1 MPNRSVVP
9 TPPPRGGA
17 FTRRSLLAAGAAGA
31 AVLPLAACSSPLAA
45 GVAGAPLSPETLV
58 FWNLFG
64 GGDGVRMQT
73 MEDGYAEQHG
83 GSSSLQAT
91 TFAWGNPYY
100 SKVTLA
106 TVGNKPPDVAIAHL
120 TRAKPLWDGDL
131 LDPITSDDLASVG
144 LSASDFNQKAWTAQK
159 TDGKNICIPLDT
171 HPFVLFYNVD
181 VCRKAGLIG
190 SDGELVDLNGMENF
204 ERALAAVAKVTGGTA
219 LNVANVVPETA
230 TPWRFFWTMYN
241 QIEGATPFISD
252 GGAKLT
258 VNEDAYT
265 KVNETTQ
272 KWVKNGWL
280 NKALDYATAQSL
292 MFDGKAGFFM
302 QGEWEI
308 STAQS
313 IKGLEFG
320 MVPIPQLYDK
330 PATQADSHT
339 FILPKKDRTP
349 EQRRAHMLFIKQML
363 EQSLTWAEGGHV
375 PAYMPT
381 FDSTAYK
388 ELTPQSNYAAA
399 AETAVFDDAAWYG
412 GSGSTFEGIVVAQ
425 LALVQQGSSSPAGA
439 LNAIK
444 GQLQTY
450 LDTPSPL

>member
-1 MPNRSVVP
+1 MPNRSV
-9 TPPPRGGA
+9 PPLRGST
-17 FTRRSLLAAGAAGA
+17 FTRRSLLAAGAAA
-31 AVLPLAACSSPLAA
+31 ATVLPLAACSSPLSA
-45 GVAGAPLSPETLV
+45 GLAGSALNPETLV

-73 MEDGYAEQHG
+73 MEDGYAKQHG

-100 SKVTLA
+100 SKLTLA

-131 LDPITSDDLASVG
+131 LDPITADDLAGVG
-144 LSASDFNQKAWTAQK
+144 LKASDFNQKAWAAQK
-159 TDGKNICIPLDT
+159 TDGANIAIPLDT

-181 VCRKAGLIG
+181 VCKKAGLLD
-190 SDGELVDLNGMENF
+190 SNDELKNLDGMDAF
-204 ERALAAVAKVTGGTA
+204 ESALAAVSKVTGGTA

-241 QIEGATPFISD
+241 QINGATPFISD

-258 VNEDAYT
+258 VNEDAY
-265 KVNETTQ
+265 NEVTNRTQ
-272 KWVKNGWL
+272 KWVKQGWM

-313 IKGLEFG
+313 IKGLKFG
-320 MVPIPQLYDK
+320 MAPIPTLYDK

-349 EQRRAHMLFIKQML
+349 EQKKAAMLFIKQML

-381 FDSTAYK
+381 FDSTKYK
-388 ELTPQSNYAAA
+388 ELKPQSNYAAA

-412 GSGSTFEGIVVAQ
+412 GSGSTFEGTVGAQ
-425 LALVQQGSSSPAGA
+425 LALVQQGSSSPAQA
-439 LNAIK
+439 LSAIK
-444 GQLQTY
+444 SQLATY
-450 LDTPSPL
+450 LNTPSPL

>member
-1 MPNRSVVP
+1 MPNRSV
-9 TPPPRGGA
+9 PPLRGST
-17 FTRRSLLAAGAAGA
+17 FTRRSLLAAGAAA
-31 AVLPLAACSSPLAA
+31 ATVLPLAACSSPLSA
-45 GVAGAPLSPETLV
+45 GLAGSALNPETLV

-73 MEDGYAEQHG
+73 MEDGYAKQHG

-100 SKVTLA
+100 SKLTLA

-131 LDPITSDDLASVG
+131 LDPITADDLAGVG
-144 LSASDFNQKAWTAQK
+144 LKASDFNQKAWAAQK
-159 TDGKNICIPLDT
+159 TDGANIAIPLDT

-181 VCRKAGLIG
+181 VCKKAGLLD
-190 SDGELVDLNGMENF
+190 SNDELKNLDGMDAF
-204 ERALAAVAKVTGGTA
+204 ESALAAVSKVTGGTA

-241 QIEGATPFISD
+241 QINGATPFISD

-258 VNEDAYT
+258 VNEDAY
-265 KVNETTQ
+265 NEVTNRTQ
-272 KWVKNGWL
+272 KWVKQGWM

-313 IKGLEFG
+313 IKGLKFG
-320 MVPIPQLYDK
+320 MAPIPTLYDK

-349 EQRRAHMLFIKQML
+349 EQKKAALLFIKQML

-381 FDSTAYK
+381 FDSTKYK
-388 ELTPQSNYAAA
+388 ELKPQSNYAAA

-412 GSGSTFEGIVVAQ
+412 GSGSTFEGTVGAQ
-425 LALVQQGSSSPAGA
+425 LALVQQGSSSPAQA
-439 LNAIK
+439 LSAIK
-444 GQLQTY
+444 SQLATY
-450 LDTPSPL
+450 LNTPSPL

>member
-1 MPNRSVVP
+1 MPNRIPVP
-9 TPPPRGGA
+9 TSHPRGGA
-17 FTRRSLLAAGAAGA
+17 FTRRSLLAAGAAA
-31 AVLPLAACSSPLAA
+31 ATVLPLAACSSPLAA
-45 GVAGAPLSPETLV
+45 GIAGAPLNPETLV

-64 GGDGVRMQT
+64 GGDGVRMQD
-73 MEDGYAEQHG
+73 MEAGYAKQHG

-159 TDGKNICIPLDT
+159 TDGKNICVPLDT

-181 VCRKAGLIG
+181 VCQKAGLID
-190 SDGELVDLNGMENF
+190 SDGTLKDLSGLDAF
-204 ERALAAVAKVTGGTA
+204 ESALAAVAKVTGGTA
-219 LNVANVVPETA
+219 LNVANVSEVA

-241 QIEGATPFISD
+241 QINGATPFISD
-252 GGAKLT
+252 GGSKLT

-265 KVNETTQ
+265 KVTDMTQ

-280 NKALDYATAQSL
+280 NKGLDYATAQTL
-292 MFDGKAGFFM
+292 MFTGKAGFFM

-313 IKGLEFG
+313 IKGLKFG
-320 MVPIPQLYDK
+320 MAPIPQLFDK

-339 FILPKKDRTP
+339 FILPRKDRTP
-349 EQRRAHMLFIKQML
+349 EQRKAHMLFIKQML
-363 EQSLTWAEGGHV
+363 EQSLTWAQGGHV
-375 PAYMPT
+375 PAYLPT
-381 FDSTAYK
+381 YDSTAYK
-388 ELTPQSNYAAA
+388 KLMPQSNYASA
-399 AETAVFDDAAWYG
+399 AESAVFDDPAWYG
-412 GSGSTFEGIVVAQ
+412 GSGSTFENTVGAQ
-425 LALVQQGSSSPAGA
+425 LALVQQGSSSPAQA
-439 LNAIK
+439 MSAIK
-444 GQLQTY
+444 DQLATY
-450 LDTPSPL
+450 LNTPSPL

>member
-1 MPNRSVVP
+1 
-9 TPPPRGGA
+9 
-17 FTRRSLLAAGAAGA
+17 
-31 AVLPLAACSSPLAA
+31 VLPLAACSSPLAA
-45 GVAGAPLSPETLV
+45 GVAGAPLNPETLV

-64 GGDGVRMQT
+64 GGDGLRMQD
-73 MEDGYAEQHG
+73 MEAGYAKQHG

-144 LSASDFNQKAWTAQK
+144 LSASDFNQKAWAAQK
-159 TDGKNICIPLDT
+159 TDGNNICVPLDT

-181 VCRKAGLIG
+181 VCQKAGLID
-190 SDGELVDLNGMENF
+190 SDGKLKDLTGIDAF
-204 ERALAAVAKVTGGTA
+204 EKALAAVAKVTGGTA
-219 LNVANVVPETA
+219 LNVANVSEIA

-241 QIEGATPFISD
+241 QIEGSTPFISD
-252 GGAKLT
+252 GGSKLT

-265 KVNETTQ
+265 KVTDMTQ

-280 NKALDYATAQSL
+280 NKGLDYATAQTL
-292 MFDGKAGFFM
+292 MFTGKAGFFM

-313 IKGLEFG
+313 IKGLKFG
-320 MVPIPQLYDK
+320 MAPIPQLFDK

-339 FILPKKDRTP
+339 FILPRKDRTP
-349 EQRRAHMLFIKQML
+349 EQRKAHMLFIKQML
-363 EQSLTWAEGGHV
+363 EQSLTWAQGGHV
-375 PAYMPT
+375 PAYLPT
-381 FDSTAYK
+381 YDSSAYK
-388 ELTPQSNYAAA
+388 KLTPQSNYASA

-412 GSGSTFEGIVVAQ
+412 GSGSTFENTVGAQ
-425 LALVQQGSSSPAGA
+425 IGLVQQGLASPEDA
-439 LNAIK
+439 LSAAHD
-444 GQLQTY
+444 QLTTY
-450 LDTPSPL
+450 ANTKSPL

>member
-1 MPNRSVVP
+1 MPIP
-9 TPPPRGGA
+9 PATPASRL
-17 FTRRSLLAAGAAGA
+17 TRRGFLAAGAAA
-31 AVLPLAACSSPLAA
+31 ATVLPLAACSSPLAA
-45 GVAGAPLSPETLV
+45 GLAGSALNPETLV

-64 GGDGVRMQT
+64 GGDGVRMQE
-73 MEDGYAEQHG
+73 MEAGYAKQHG
-83 GSSSLQAT
+83 GPSSLQAT

-159 TDGKNICIPLDT
+159 TDGKNICVPLDT

-181 VCRKAGLIG
+181 VCQKAGLID
-190 SDGELVDLNGMENF
+190 SDGKLKDLSGIDAF
-204 ERALAAVAKVTGGTA
+204 ESALAAVAKVTGGTA
-219 LNVANVVPETA
+219 LNVANVSEVA

-241 QIEGATPFISD
+241 QIDGATPFISD
-252 GGAKLT
+252 GGSKLT
-258 VNEDAYT
+258 VNEDAYN
-265 KVNETTQ
+265 KVTDMTQ

-280 NKALDYATAQSL
+280 NKGLDYATAQTL
-292 MFDGKAGFFM
+292 MFTGKAGFFM

-313 IKGLEFG
+313 IKGLKFG
-320 MVPIPQLYDK
+320 MVPVPQLFDK
-330 PATQADSHT
+330 PAAQADSHT
-339 FILPKKDRTP
+339 FILPRKDRTP
-349 EQRRAHMLFIKQML
+349 EQRKAHMLFIKQML

-381 FDSTAYK
+381 FDSAAYK
-388 ELTPQSNYAAA
+388 KLEPQSDYASAA
-399 AETAVFDDAAWYG
+399 TNAVFDDPAWYG
-412 GSGSTFEGIVVAQ
+412 GSGSTFENTVGAQ
-425 LALVQQGSSSPAGA
+425 LALVQQGSSSPAQA
-439 LNAIK
+439 LSAIK
-444 GQLQTY
+444 DQLATY
-450 LDTPSPL
+450 LNTPSPL

>member
-1 MPNRSVVP
+1 MPNRSV
-9 TPPPRGGA
+9 PPLRGST
-17 FTRRSLLAAGAAGA
+17 FTRRSLLAAGAAA
-31 AVLPLAACSSPLAA
+31 ATVLPLAACSSPLSA
-45 GVAGAPLSPETLV
+45 GLAGSALNPETLV

-64 GGDGVRMQT
+64 GGDGLRMQA
-73 MEDGYAEQHG
+73 MEAGYAKQHG
-83 GSSSLQAT
+83 GSSALQAT

-100 SKVTLA
+100 SKLTLA

-131 LDPITSDDLASVG
+131 LDPITADDLAGVG
-144 LSASDFNQKAWTAQK
+144 LKASDFNQKAWAAQK
-159 TDGKNICIPLDT
+159 TDGANIAIPLDT

-181 VCRKAGLIG
+181 VCGKAGLLDG
-190 SDGELVDLNGMENF
+190 NGELKSLDGMDAF
-204 ERALAAVAKVTGGTA
+204 ESALAAVSKVTGGTA

-241 QIEGATPFISD
+241 QINGATPFISD

-258 VNEDAYT
+258 VNEDAY
-265 KVNETTQ
+265 NEVTSRTQ
-272 KWVKNGWL
+272 KWVKQGWM

-313 IKGLEFG
+313 IKGLKFG
-320 MVPIPQLYDK
+320 MAPIPTLYDK

-339 FILPKKDRTP
+339 FILPKKNRTP
-349 EQRRAHMLFIKQML
+349 EQKKAALLFIKQML
-363 EQSLTWAEGGHV
+363 EQSLTWAQGGHV

-381 FDSTAYK
+381 FDSTQYK
-388 ELTPQSNYAAA
+388 ELKPQSNYAAA

-412 GSGSTFEGIVVAQ
+412 GSGSTFEGTVGAQ
-425 LALVQQGSSSPAGA
+425 LALVQQGSSSPAQA
-439 LNAIK
+439 LSAIK
-444 GQLQTY
+444 SQLATY
-450 LDTPSPL
+450 LNTPSPL

>member
-1 MPNRSVVP
+1 MPIRPVP
-9 TPPPRGGA
+9 PVSQSRGAG
-17 FTRRSLLAAGAAGA
+17 FTRRSLLAAGAAA
-31 AVLPLAACSSPLAA
+31 ATVLPLAACSSPLSA
-45 GVAGAPLSPETLV
+45 GLAGSALNPETLV

-64 GGDGVRMQT
+64 GGDGLRMQE
-73 MEDGYAEQHG
+73 MEAGYAKQHG

-131 LDPITSDDLASVG
+131 LDPITSEDLAGVG

-159 TDGKNICIPLDT
+159 TDGKNIAIPLDT

-181 VCRKAGLIG
+181 VCQKAGLI
-190 SDGELVDLNGMENF
+190 DGDGNLKDLTGIDAF
-204 ERALAAVAKVTGGTA
+204 ESALAAVSKVTGGTA
-219 LNVANVVPETA
+219 LNVANVSEIA

-258 VNEDAYT
+258 VNEDAYS
-265 KVNETTQ
+265 KVTEMTQ
-272 KWVKNGWL
+272 KWVKSGWL
-280 NKALDYATAQSL
+280 NKGLDYATAQTL
-292 MFDGKAGFFM
+292 MFTGKAGFFM

-313 IKGLEFG
+313 IKGLKFG
-320 MVPIPQLYDK
+320 MAPIPQLFDK
-330 PATQADSHT
+330 PAAQADSHT
-339 FILPKKDRTP
+339 FILPRKDRTP
-349 EQRRAHMLFIKQML
+349 EQKKSAMLFIKQML
-363 EQSLTWAEGGHV
+363 EQSLTWAQGGHV

-381 FDSTAYK
+381 FDSSAYEK
-388 ELTPQSNYAAA
+388 LTPQSNYASAA
-399 AETAVFDDAAWYG
+399 ASAVFDDAAWYG
-412 GSGSTFEGIVVAQ
+412 GSGSTFENTVGAQ
-425 LALVQQGSSSPAGA
+425 LALVQQGSSSPAA
-439 LNAIK
+439 AMSAIK
-444 GQLQTY
+444 SQLSTY
-450 LDTPSPL
+450 LNTPSPL

>member
-1 MPNRSVVP
+1 MPNRSV
-9 TPPPRGGA
+9 PPLRGST
-17 FTRRSLLAAGAAGA
+17 FTRRSLLAAGAAA
-31 AVLPLAACSSPLAA
+31 ATVLPLAACSSPLSA
-45 GVAGAPLSPETLV
+45 GLAGSALNPETLV

-64 GGDGVRMQT
+64 GGDGVRMQA
-73 MEDGYAEQHG
+73 MEDGYAKQHG
-83 GSSSLQAT
+83 GSSALQAT

-100 SKVTLA
+100 SKLTLA

-131 LDPITSDDLASVG
+131 LDPITAEDLAGVG
-144 LSASDFNQKAWTAQK
+144 LKASDFNQKAWAAQK
-159 TDGKNICIPLDT
+159 TDGANIAIPLDT

-181 VCRKAGLIG
+181 VCQEAGLLD
-190 SDGELVDLNGMENF
+190 SNGELKSLDGMDAF
-204 ERALAAVAKVTGGTA
+204 ESALAAVSKVTGGTA

-241 QIEGATPFISD
+241 QINGATPFISD
-252 GGAKLT
+252 GGGKLT
-258 VNEDAYT
+258 VNEDAY
-265 KVNETTQ
+265 NEVTSRTQ
-272 KWVKNGWL
+272 KWVKQGWM

-313 IKGLEFG
+313 IKGLKFG
-320 MVPIPQLYDK
+320 MAPIPTLYDK

-339 FILPKKDRTP
+339 FILPKKDRSP
-349 EQRRAHMLFIKQML
+349 AQKKAAMLFIKQML

-381 FDSTAYK
+381 FDSTQYK
-388 ELTPQSNYAAA
+388 DLKPQSNYAAA

-412 GSGSTFEGIVVAQ
+412 GSGSTFEGTVGAQ
-425 LALVQQGSSSPAGA
+425 LALVQQGSSSPAQA
-439 LNAIK
+439 LSAIK
-444 GQLQTY
+444 SQLATY
-450 LDTPSPL
+450 LNTPSPL

>member
-1 MPNRSVVP
+1 MPIRPVP
-9 TPPPRGGA
+9 PVSQSRGAG
-17 FTRRSLLAAGAAGA
+17 FTRRSLLAAGAAA
-31 AVLPLAACSSPLAA
+31 ATVLPLAACSSPLSA
-45 GVAGAPLSPETLV
+45 GLAGSALNPETLV

-64 GGDGVRMQT
+64 GGDGLRMQE
-73 MEDGYAEQHG
+73 MEAGYAKQHG

-131 LDPITSDDLASVG
+131 LDPITSEDLAGVG

-159 TDGKNICIPLDT
+159 TDGKNIAIPLDT

-181 VCRKAGLIG
+181 VCQKAGLI
-190 SDGELVDLNGMENF
+190 DGDGNLKDLTGIDAF
-204 ERALAAVAKVTGGTA
+204 ESALAAVSKVTGGTA
-219 LNVANVVPETA
+219 LNVANVSEIA

-258 VNEDAYT
+258 VNEDAYS
-265 KVNETTQ
+265 KVTEMTQ
-272 KWVKNGWL
+272 KWVKSGWL
-280 NKALDYATAQSL
+280 NKGLDYATAQTL
-292 MFDGKAGFFM
+292 MFTGKAGFFM

-313 IKGLEFG
+313 IKGLKFG
-320 MVPIPQLYDK
+320 MAPIPQLFDK
-330 PATQADSHT
+330 PAAQADSHT
-339 FILPKKDRTP
+339 FILPRKDRTP
-349 EQRRAHMLFIKQML
+349 EQKKAAMLFIKQML
-363 EQSLTWAEGGHV
+363 EQSLTWAQGGHV

-381 FDSTAYK
+381 FDSSAYK
-388 ELTPQSNYAAA
+388 KLTPQSNYASAA
-399 AETAVFDDAAWYG
+399 ASAVFDDAAWYG
-412 GSGSTFEGIVVAQ
+412 GSGSTFENTVGAQ
-425 LALVQQGSSSPAGA
+425 LALVQQGSSSPAA
-439 LNAIK
+439 AMSAIK
-444 GQLQTY
+444 SQLSTY
-450 LDTPSPL
+450 LNTPSPL

>member
-1 MPNRSVVP
+1 MPIRPVP
-9 TPPPRGGA
+9 PVSQPRGAG
-17 FTRRSLLAAGAAGA
+17 FTRRSLLAAGAAA
-31 AVLPLAACSSPLAA
+31 ATVLPLAACSSPLSA
-45 GVAGAPLSPETLV
+45 GLAGSALNPETLV

-64 GGDGVRMQT
+64 GGDGLRMQE
-73 MEDGYAEQHG
+73 MEAGYAKQHG

-131 LDPITSDDLASVG
+131 LDPITADDLAGVG

-159 TDGKNICIPLDT
+159 TDGKNICVPLDT

-181 VCRKAGLIG
+181 VCQKAGLI
-190 SDGELVDLNGMENF
+190 DGDGKLKDLTGIDAF
-204 ERALAAVAKVTGGTA
+204 ESALAAVSKVTGGTA
-219 LNVANVVPETA
+219 LNVANVSEIA

-241 QIEGATPFISD
+241 QIQGATPFISD

-258 VNEDAYT
+258 VNEDAYS
-265 KVNETTQ
+265 KVTEMTQ
-272 KWVKNGWL
+272 KWVKSGWL
-280 NKALDYATAQSL
+280 NKGLDYATAQTL
-292 MFDGKAGFFM
+292 MFTGKAGFFM

-313 IKGLEFG
+313 IKGLKFG
-320 MVPIPQLYDK
+320 MAPIPQLFDK

-339 FILPKKDRTP
+339 FILPRKDRTP
-349 EQRRAHMLFIKQML
+349 EQKKAAMLFIKQML
-363 EQSLTWAEGGHV
+363 EQSLTWAQGGHV

-381 FDSTAYK
+381 FDSSAYK
-388 ELTPQSNYAAA
+388 KLTPQSNYASA
-399 AETAVFDDAAWYG
+399 AESAVFDDAAWYG
-412 GSGSTFEGIVVAQ
+412 GSGSTFENTVGAQ
-425 LALVQQGSSSPAGA
+425 LALVQQGSSSPAA
-439 LNAIK
+439 AMSAIK
-444 GQLQTY
+444 SQLSTY
-450 LDTPSPL
+450 LNTPSPL

>member
-1 MPNRSVVP
+1 MPIRP
-9 TPPPRGGA
+9 TPPVQPRGGS
-17 FTRRSLLAAGAAGA
+17 FTRRSLLAAGAAA
-31 AVLPLAACSSPLAA
+31 ATVLPLAACSSPLAA
-45 GVAGAPLSPETLV
+45 GIAGAPLNPETLV

-64 GGDGVRMQT
+64 GGDGARMQQ
-73 MEDGYAEQHG
+73 MEAGYAKQHG
-83 GSSSLQAT
+83 GPSSIQAT

-181 VCRKAGLIG
+181 VCQKAGLID
-190 SDGELVDLNGMENF
+190 SDGKLKDLSGLENF
-204 ERALAAVAKVTGGTA
+204 EAALAAVSKVTGGVA
-219 LNVANVVPETA
+219 LNVANVSEIA

-241 QIEGATPFISD
+241 QINGSTPFISD
-252 GGAKLT
+252 GGSKLT
-258 VNEDAYT
+258 VNEDNYT
-265 KVNETTQ
+265 KVTTMTE

-280 NKALDYATAQSL
+280 NKGLDYATAETL
-292 MFDGKAGFFM
+292 MFTGKAGFFM

-313 IKGLEFG
+313 IKGLKFG
-320 MVPIPQLYDK
+320 MAPIPQLFDK

-339 FILPKKDRTP
+339 FILPRKDRTP
-349 EQRRAHMLFIKQML
+349 EQRKAHMLFIKQML
-363 EQSLTWAEGGHV
+363 EQSMTWAEGGHV

-388 ELTPQSNYAAA
+388 KLEPQSDYASA
-399 AETAVFDDAAWYG
+399 AESAVFDDPAWYG
-412 GSGSTFEGIVVAQ
+412 GSGSTFENTVGAQ
-425 LALVQQGSSSPAGA
+425 LALVQQGASSPAAA
-439 LNAIK
+439 LSAIK
-444 GQLQTY
+444 SQLSTY
-450 LDTPSPL
+450 LNTPSPL

>member
-1 MPNRSVVP
+1 MPIRSVVP
-9 TPPPRGGA
+9 TPQSRGGA
-17 FTRRSLLAAGAAGA
+17 FTRRSLLAGAAAGA
-31 AVLPLAACSSPLAA
+31 AVLPL
-45 GVAGAPLSPETLV
+45 VNPETLV

-64 GGDGVRMQT
+64 GGDGLRMQA
-73 MEDGYAEQHG
+73 MEAGYAKQHG

-131 LDPITSDDLASVG
+131 LDPISADDLASVG

-181 VCRKAGLIG
+181 VCQKAGLID
-190 SDGELVDLNGMENF
+190 SDGKLKDLNGLENF
-204 ERALAAVAKVTGGTA
+204 EAALAAVAKVTGGTA
-219 LNVANVVPETA
+219 LNVANVSEVA

-241 QIEGATPFISD
+241 QINGATPFISD

-258 VNEDAYT
+258 VNEDAYM
-265 KVNETTQ
+265 KVTDMTQ

-280 NKALDYATAQSL
+280 NKGLDYATAQTL
-292 MFDGKAGFFM
+292 MFTGKAGFFM

-313 IKGLEFG
+313 IKGLKFG
-320 MVPIPQLYDK
+320 MVPVPQLYDE

-339 FILPKKDRTP
+339 FILPRKDRTP
-349 EQRRAHMLFIKQML
+349 EQRKAHMLFIKQML
-363 EQSLTWAEGGHV
+363 EQSLTWAQGGHV

-381 FDSTAYK
+381 FDSTAFK
-388 ELTPQSNYAAA
+388 ELTPQSNYASA
-399 AETAVFDDAAWYG
+399 AETAVFDDPAWYG
-412 GSGSTFEGIVVAQ
+412 GSGSTFENTVGAQ
-425 LALVQQGSSSPAGA
+425 LALVQQGSSSPAQA
-439 LNAIK
+439 LSAIK
-444 GQLQTY
+444 DQLSTY
-450 LDTPSPL
+450 LNTPSPL

>member
-1 MPNRSVVP
+1 MPCRTDPSRHPAGPRSP
-9 TPPPRGGA
+9 
-17 FTRRSLLAAGAAGA
+17 AGACSPPERQH
-31 AVLPLAACSSPLAA
+31 PLN
-45 GVAGAPLSPETLV
+45 PETLV

-64 GGDGVRMQT
+64 GGDGVRMQA
-73 MEDGYAEQHG
+73 MEAGYAKQHG
-83 GSSSLQAT
+83 GSSALQAT

-131 LDPITSDDLASVG
+131 LDPITADDLGSVG
-144 LSASDFNQKAWTAQK
+144 LKASDFNQKAWAAQK
-159 TDGKNICIPLDT
+159 TDGNNIAIPLDT
-171 HPFVLFYNVD
+171 HPFVLFYNID
-181 VCRKAGLIG
+181 VCKKAGLIE
-190 SDGELVDLNGMENF
+190 SDGVTLKNLDGMDAF
-204 ERALAAVAKVTGGTA
+204 ESALAAVSKVTGGTA

-241 QIEGATPFISD
+241 QIDGATPFISD

-258 VNEDAYT
+258 VNEDAY
-265 KVNETTQ
+265 NEVTSRTQ
-272 KWVKNGWL
+272 QWVKQGWM

-313 IKGLEFG
+313 IKGLKFG
-320 MVPIPQLYDK
+320 MAPIPQLYDK
-330 PATQADSHT
+330 PATQADAHT

-349 EQRRAHMLFIKQML
+349 AQRKQAMLFIKQML

-388 ELTPQSNYAAA
+388 ELKPQSNYAAA

-412 GSGSTFEGIVVAQ
+412 GSGSTFEGTVGAQ
-425 LALVQQGSSSPAGA
+425 LALVQQGSSSPAQA
-439 LNAIK
+439 LSAIK
-444 GQLQTY
+444 SQLATY
-450 LDTPSPL
+450 LNTPSPL

>member
-1 MPNRSVVP
+1 MPNLP
-9 TPPPRGGA
+9 ATPASRVSRRG
-17 FTRRSLLAAGAAGA
+17 FLAAGAAA
-31 AVLPLAACSSPLAA
+31 ATVLPLAACSSPIAA
-45 GVAGAPLSPETLV
+45 GLAGSALNPETLV

-64 GGDGVRMQT
+64 GGDGVRMQD
-73 MEDGYAEQHG
+73 MEAGYAKQHG

-106 TVGNKPPDVAIAHL
+106 TVGNKPPDVAISHL

-131 LDPITSDDLASVG
+131 LDPITSDDLAGVG
-144 LSASDFNQKAWTAQK
+144 LSAADFNQKAWAAQK
-159 TDGKNICIPLDT
+159 TDGKNICVPLDT

-181 VCRKAGLIG
+181 VCRKAGLL
-190 SDGELVDLNGMENF
+190 DGDGNLKDLTGIDAF
-204 ERALAAVAKVTGGTA
+204 ESALAAVSKVTGGTA
-219 LNVANVVPETA
+219 LNVANVSEVA

-241 QIEGATPFISD
+241 QVEGATPFISD

-265 KVNETTQ
+265 KVTDMTQ

-280 NKALDYATAQSL
+280 NKGLDYATAQTL
-292 MFDGKAGFFM
+292 MFTGKAGFFM

-313 IKGLEFG
+313 IKGLKFG
-320 MVPIPQLYDK
+320 MAPIPQLFDK

-339 FILPKKDRTP
+339 FILPRKDRTP
-349 EQRRAHMLFIKQML
+349 EQKQAAMLFIKQML
-363 EQSLTWAEGGHV
+363 EQSLTWAQGGHV
-375 PAYMPT
+375 PAYLPT
-381 FDSTAYK
+381 YDSSAYK
-388 ELTPQSNYAAA
+388 KLTPQSNYASA

-412 GSGSTFEGIVVAQ
+412 GSGSTFENTVGAQ
-425 LALVQQGSSSPAGA
+425 LALVQQGSSSPAA
-439 LNAIK
+439 AMSAIK
-444 GQLQTY
+444 SQLSTY
-450 LDTPSPL
+450 LNTPSPL

>member
-1 MPNRSVVP
+1 MPIRP
-9 TPPPRGGA
+9 TPPVQPRGGS
-17 FTRRSLLAAGAAGA
+17 FTRRSLLAAGAAA
-31 AVLPLAACSSPLAA
+31 ATVLPLAACSSPLAA
-45 GVAGAPLSPETLV
+45 GIAGAPLNPETLV

-64 GGDGVRMQT
+64 GGDGARMQQ
-73 MEDGYAEQHG
+73 MEAGYAKQHG
-83 GSSSLQAT
+83 GPSSIQAT

-159 TDGKNICIPLDT
+159 TDGKNICVPLDT

-181 VCRKAGLIG
+181 VCQKAGLID
-190 SDGELVDLNGMENF
+190 SDGKLKDLSGLDTF
-204 ERALAAVAKVTGGTA
+204 EAALAAVSKVTGGVA
-219 LNVANVVPETA
+219 LNVANVSEVA

-241 QIEGATPFISD
+241 QIKGVTPFISD
-252 GGAKLT
+252 GGSKLT
-258 VNEDAYT
+258 VDEDAYDT
-265 KVNETTQ
+265 VTSMTQ

-280 NKALDYATAQSL
+280 NKGLDYATAETL
-292 MFDGKAGFFM
+292 MFTGKAGFFM

-313 IKGLEFG
+313 IKGLKFG
-320 MVPIPQLYDK
+320 MTTIPQLFDK

-339 FILPKKDRTP
+339 FILPRKARTP
-349 EQRRAHMLFIKQML
+349 EQRKAHMLFIKQML
-363 EQSLTWAEGGHV
+363 EQSMTWAEGGHV

-388 ELTPQSNYAAA
+388 KLEPQSDYASA
-399 AETAVFDDAAWYG
+399 AESAVFDDPAWYG
-412 GSGSTFEGIVVAQ
+412 GSGSTFENTVGAQ
-425 LALVQQGSSSPAGA
+425 LALVQQGSSSPAAA
-439 LNAIK
+439 LSAIK
-444 GQLQTY
+444 SQLSTY
-450 LDTPSPL
+450 LNTPSPL

>member
-1 MPNRSVVP
+1 MPIRP
-9 TPPPRGGA
+9 TPPVQPRGGS
-17 FTRRSLLAAGAAGA
+17 FTRRSLLAAGAAA
-31 AVLPLAACSSPLAA
+31 ATVLPLAACSSPLAA
-45 GVAGAPLSPETLV
+45 GIAGAPLNPETLV

-64 GGDGVRMQT
+64 GGDGARMQQ
-73 MEDGYAEQHG
+73 MEAGYAKQHG
-83 GSSSLQAT
+83 GPSSIQAT

-106 TVGNKPPDVAIAHL
+106 TVGNKPPDVAVAHL

-181 VCRKAGLIG
+181 VCRKAGLID
-190 SDGELVDLNGMENF
+190 SDGKLKDLSGLENF
-204 ERALAAVAKVTGGTA
+204 EAALAAVSKVTGGVA
-219 LNVANVVPETA
+219 LNVANVSEVA

-241 QIEGATPFISD
+241 QIKGVTPFISD

-258 VNEDAYT
+258 VDEDAYGT
-265 KVNETTQ
+265 VTAMTQ

-280 NKALDYATAQSL
+280 NKGLDYATAETL
-292 MFDGKAGFFM
+292 MFTGKAGFFM

-313 IKGLEFG
+313 IKGLKFG
-320 MVPIPQLYDK
+320 MTAIPQLFDK

-339 FILPKKDRTP
+339 FILPRKDRTP
-349 EQRRAHMLFIKQML
+349 EQRKAHMLFIKQML
-363 EQSLTWAEGGHV
+363 QQSMTWAEGGHV

-388 ELTPQSNYAAA
+388 ELQPQSDYASA
-399 AETAVFDDAAWYG
+399 AESAVFDDPAWYG
-412 GSGSTFEGIVVAQ
+412 GSGSTFENTVGAQ
-425 LALVQQGSSSPAGA
+425 LALVQQGSSSPAAA
-439 LNAIK
+439 LSAIK
-444 GQLQTY
+444 SQLSTY
-450 LDTPSPL
+450 LNTPSPL

>member
-1 MPNRSVVP
+1 MPNRSV
-9 TPPPRGGA
+9 PPLRGST
-17 FTRRSLLAAGAAGA
+17 FTRRSLLAAGAAA
-31 AVLPLAACSSPLAA
+31 ATVLPLAACSSPLAA
-45 GVAGAPLSPETLV
+45 GLAGSALNPETLV

-64 GGDGVRMQT
+64 GGDGVRMQA
-73 MEDGYAEQHG
+73 MEAGYAKQHG

-100 SKVTLA
+100 SKLTLA

-131 LDPITSDDLASVG
+131 LDPITADDLAGVG
-144 LSASDFNQKAWTAQK
+144 LKASDFNQKAWAAQK
-159 TDGKNICIPLDT
+159 TDGNNIAVPLDT

-181 VCRKAGLIG
+181 VCQKAGLLDG
-190 SDGELVDLNGMENF
+190 NGELKSLDGMENF
-204 ERALAAVAKVTGGTA
+204 ERALAAVSKVTGGTA

-241 QIEGATPFISD
+241 QIDGATPFISD

-258 VNEDAYT
+258 VNEDAY
-265 KVNETTQ
+265 NEVTSRTQ
-272 KWVKNGWL
+272 KWVKQGWM

-313 IKGLEFG
+313 IKGLKFG
-320 MVPIPQLYDK
+320 MVPIPTLYDK
-330 PATQADSHT
+330 AATQADSHT

-349 EQRRAHMLFIKQML
+349 KQKQAAMLFIKQML

-381 FDSTAYK
+381 FDSTGYK
-388 ELTPQSNYAAA
+388 DLKPQSNYAAA
-399 AETAVFDDAAWYG
+399 AQTAVFDDAAWYG
-412 GSGSTFEGIVVAQ
+412 GSGSTFEGTVGAQ
-425 LALVQQGSSSPAGA
+425 LALVQQGSSSPAQA
-439 LNAIK
+439 LSAIK
-444 GQLQTY
+444 SQLATY
-450 LDTPSPL
+450 LNTPSPL

>member
-1 MPNRSVVP
+1 MPIRPVP
-9 TPPPRGGA
+9 PVSQSRGAG
-17 FTRRSLLAAGAAGA
+17 FTRRSLLAAGAAA
-31 AVLPLAACSSPLAA
+31 ATVLPLAACSSPLSA
-45 GVAGAPLSPETLV
+45 GLAGSPLNPETLV

-64 GGDGVRMQT
+64 GGDGLRMQE
-73 MEDGYAEQHG
+73 MEAGYAKQHG

-131 LDPITSDDLASVG
+131 LDPITSEDLAGVG

-159 TDGKNICIPLDT
+159 TDGKNIAVPLDT

-181 VCRKAGLIG
+181 VCQKAGLI
-190 SDGELVDLNGMENF
+190 DGDGNLKDLTGIDAF
-204 ERALAAVAKVTGGTA
+204 ESALAAVSKVTGGNA
-219 LNVANVVPETA
+219 LNVANVSEIA

-265 KVNETTQ
+265 KVTEMTQ

-280 NKALDYATAQSL
+280 NKGLDYATAQTL
-292 MFDGKAGFFM
+292 MFTGKAGFFM

-313 IKGLEFG
+313 IKGLKFG
-320 MVPIPQLYDK
+320 MAPIPQLFDK
-330 PATQADSHT
+330 PAAQADSHT
-339 FILPKKDRTP
+339 FILPRKDRTP
-349 EQRRAHMLFIKQML
+349 EQKKAAMLFIKQML
-363 EQSLTWAEGGHV
+363 DQSLTWAQGGHV

-381 FDSTAYK
+381 FDSSAYEK
-388 ELTPQSNYAAA
+388 LTPQSNYASAA
-399 AETAVFDDAAWYG
+399 ASAVFDDAAWYG
-412 GSGSTFEGIVVAQ
+412 GSGSTFENTVGAQ
-425 LALVQQGSSSPAGA
+425 LALVQQGSSSPAA
-439 LNAIK
+439 AMNAIK
-444 GQLQTY
+444 SQLSTY
-450 LDTPSPL
+450 LNTPSPL

>member
-1 MPNRSVVP
+1 MPNRIPVP
-9 TPPPRGGA
+9 TPHPRGGA
-17 FTRRSLLAAGAAGA
+17 FTRRSLLAAGAAA
-31 AVLPLAACSSPLAA
+31 ATVLPLAACSSPLAA
-45 GVAGAPLSPETLV
+45 GIAGAPLNPETLV

-64 GGDGVRMQT
+64 GGDGLRMQE
-73 MEDGYAEQHG
+73 MEAGYAKHG

-131 LDPITSDDLASVG
+131 LDPITNDDLASVG

-181 VCRKAGLIG
+181 VCQKAGLID
-190 SDGELVDLNGMENF
+190 SDGNLKDLTGIDAF
-204 ERALAAVAKVTGGTA
+204 ESALAAVAKVTGGTA
-219 LNVANVVPETA
+219 LNVANVSEIA

-241 QIEGATPFISD
+241 QIDGATPFISD

-265 KVNETTQ
+265 KVTDMTQ

-280 NKALDYATAQSL
+280 NKGLDYATAQTL
-292 MFDGKAGFFM
+292 MFTGKAGFFM

-313 IKGLEFG
+313 IKGLKFG
-320 MVPIPQLYDK
+320 MAPIPQLFDK

-339 FILPKKDRTP
+339 FILPRKDRTP
-349 EQRRAHMLFIKQML
+349 EQRKAHMLFIKQML
-363 EQSLTWAEGGHV
+363 EQSLTWAQGGHV

-381 FDSTAYK
+381 YDSTAYK
-388 ELTPQSNYAAA
+388 KLTPQSNYASA
-399 AETAVFDDAAWYG
+399 AESAVFDDPAWYG
-412 GSGSTFEGIVVAQ
+412 GSGSTFENTVGAQ
-425 LALVQQGSSSPAGA
+425 LALVQQGSSSPAQA
-439 LNAIK
+439 MSAIK
-444 GQLQTY
+444 SQLSTY
-450 LDTPSPL
+450 LNTPSPL